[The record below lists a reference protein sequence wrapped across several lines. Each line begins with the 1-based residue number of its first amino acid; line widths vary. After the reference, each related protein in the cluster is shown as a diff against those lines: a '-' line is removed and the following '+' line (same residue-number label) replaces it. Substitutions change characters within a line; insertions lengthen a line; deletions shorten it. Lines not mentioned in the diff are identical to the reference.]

1 MSIIATLTTG
11 EWIVAVGS
19 GLLLLLSL
27 VPVIWLT
34 WRFLQMSDSEVAHA
48 ITESNEQTPPDR
60 LTVSQLAH
68 STPPK

>member
-1 MSIIATLTTG
+1 MATIATLTTG

-34 WRFLQMSDSEVAHA
+34 WRFLQMSDSEVTRA
-48 ITESNEQTPPDR
+48 IAESNEQPPPDQV
-60 LTVSQLAH
+60 TV
-68 STPPK
+68 

>member
-1 MSIIATLTTG
+1 MAMSIIATLTTG

-34 WRFLQMSDSEVAHA
+34 WRFLQMSDSEVARA
-48 ITESNEQTPPDR
+48 IAESNEQPPR
-60 LTVSQLAH
+60 QTS
-68 STPPK
+68 